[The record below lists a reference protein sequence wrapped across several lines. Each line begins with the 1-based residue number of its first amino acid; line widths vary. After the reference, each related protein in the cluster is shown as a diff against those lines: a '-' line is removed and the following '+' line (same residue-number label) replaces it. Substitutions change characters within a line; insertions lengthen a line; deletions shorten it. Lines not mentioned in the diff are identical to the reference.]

1 MHRCPVVS
9 WDSEI
14 FLILGSLR
22 YSKSTVVNMSRVGGF
37 LLGRGGAVAAGASAG
52 IAAPSSSH
60 CRAQTQ
66 SRGGL
71 LTSKGDRESS
81 ISVNQGHDGGH
92 FTNRHEGVIDQ
103 EWLVTDVHNNHVVF
117 GAEEISEV
125 VNTLMGVP
133 SRDAGRAVVGS
144 DVAIHELHED
154 LSDSDESNAT
164 DANDYM
170 HAAGMQ
176 VARANSDCDNMVMAL
191 NNMLNRPDVQK
202 VVLSALLEDPT
213 VQDLI
218 RDRNRVF
225 EDSFLPR
232 AARAGLGADFEE
244 VASEVDAEQHA
255 EQGDNSIQKIAER
268 VAANIVN
275 LGQHIRDSAAHLL
288 INLGYQ
294 IHQLLGR
301 PFKQAPDEAKAADQ
315 STGKSPQEWLPK
327 VLMTVGCAV
336 ITLLLFKR
344 LRIV

>member
-1 MHRCPVVS
+1 
-9 WDSEI
+9 
-14 FLILGSLR
+14 
-22 YSKSTVVNMSRVGGF
+22 MSRVGGF

-71 LTSKGDRESS
+71 LTSKGDRDSS
-81 ISVNQGHDGGH
+81 VTVNQGRDGGH
-92 FTNRHEGVIDQ
+92 FTNRLNEGVIDQ

-125 VNTLMGVP
+125 VNTLMGGP
-133 SRDAGRAVVGS
+133 SRETSKAVVGS
-144 DVAIHELHED
+144 EVAIHELHED
-154 LSDSDESNAT
+154 LSDSDDSIAT

-176 VARANSDCDNMVMAL
+176 VARANSECDNMVMAL

-202 VVLSALLEDPT
+202 VVLCALLEDPT

-218 RDRNRVF
+218 RDRNRVVG
-225 EDSFLPR
+225 DSFLPR
-232 AARAGLGADFEE
+232 AAQAGLGADFEE
-244 VASEVDAEQHA
+244 VASEVDPEQHA
-255 EQGDNSIQKIAER
+255 EQEDNSIQRIAER

-301 PFKQAPDEAKAADQ
+301 PFKQAPDEAKAADRRN
-315 STGKSPQEWLPK
+315 GKAPQEWLPK

>member
-1 MHRCPVVS
+1 
-9 WDSEI
+9 
-14 FLILGSLR
+14 
-22 YSKSTVVNMSRVGGF
+22 MSRVGGF
-37 LLGRGGAVAAGASAG
+37 ILGRGGAVAAGASAG

-71 LTSKGDRESS
+71 ITSKGDKESS
-81 ISVNQGHDGGH
+81 FSVNHGHDGGH
-92 FTNRHEGVIDQ
+92 FTNRLNDSVIDQ

-133 SRDAGRAVVGS
+133 SREAGRTVVGS

-176 VARANSDCDNMVMAL
+176 VARANSECDNMVMAL

-218 RDRNRVF
+218 RDRNRVVG
-225 EDSFLPR
+225 DSFLPR
-232 AARAGLGADFEE
+232 AARVGLGADFEE
-244 VASEVDAEQHA
+244 VTAEVDAEEHA
-255 EQGDNSIQKIAER
+255 EQGNNSIQKIAER

-301 PFKQAPDEAKAADQ
+301 PFKQAPDEAKATGQ
-315 STGKSPQEWLPK
+315 SNGKAPQEWLPK